1 MLDLSL
7 DRLLY
12 AVPAIIV
19 ALTFHEYAHA
29 RVAYAFGDTTAK
41 DANRLTINPLKHLDI
56 AGTLLL
62 IFAGFGWAKP
72 VPINPYYFQGDR
84 KKKIM
89 LVSVAGPVMNL
100 LEALVGAVILSLLYH
115 SSLGYNSFFQYIFM
129 FLSYYILINIVL
141 AVFNL
146 IPVPPLDGSKIL
158 MGLLPDSKLHI
169 ILALERYGMLIL
181 MALVLFGVVGKI
193 ISPITSIIYS
203 GLMALV
209 GM

>member
-1 MLDLSL
+1 MFDLSL

-12 AVPAIIV
+12 VVPAIIV

-41 DANRLTINPLKHLDI
+41 DANRLTINPLRHLDI

-72 VPINPYYFQGDR
+72 VPINPYYFQGNR
-84 KKKIM
+84 KQKIM
-89 LVSVAGPVMNL
+89 LVSVAGPLMNL
-100 LEALVGAVILSLLYH
+100 AEALVGAVVLSLIYH
-115 SSLGYNSFFQYIFM
+115 FAAGYNQILQYIIIFLGYFIM
-129 FLSYYILINIVL
+129 INIVL

-169 ILALERYGMLIL
+169 VLALEKYGMLIL
-181 MALVLFGVVGKI
+181 MALVLFGVIGKI
-193 ISPITSIIYS
+193 IGPITSIIYS
-203 GLMALV
+203 GLLTIV